1 MFKKTLVALGLSV
14 VAVQGMAA
22 TIAAAP
28 KTTEVSPQAI
38 ETAPNV
44 SGAKFEYV
52 TGAAIASG
60 SVLNLTFSA
69 APSNPASID
78 AAVTEGSAGG
88 GQCPTNGDDT
98 LTYSGVTNDGKTL
111 NYTFITKDGNPA
123 GVATVGGAEIGCKFT
138 FGTTTKAAF
147 KKADVDTAGIT
158 VGGSFTVVG
167 AGVDPTSPLA
177 PAKLL
182 KLGKDQYSL
191 ATTTAAAA
199 VIDVNAPALRK
210 AYVGGGT
217 DKIRVTHK
225 DLGTGAT
232 SPSSKIVITG
242 DFSWA
247 DDAATPGFQIKGTAI
262 ALAVKAPAA
271 ILGTGTN
278 KPTASTI
285 TIIDPSPVEGDWY
298 ELTFTP
304 QASTLAVELP
314 VGAFGA
320 TSTVAYTDT
329 AASTGSYTATA
340 TGVGAWSL
348 NGAIVKVFSVPFGPE
363 VESHSIFVSNS
374 GKTTGEITASMVW
387 AGNDAVTLSLGNIE
401 PNANMYVNLK
411 AALEAAGEL
420 PPFGRADV
428 TFTVNAPAG
437 DITMTAAYNTAEGRA
452 NLFMQEQANI
462 ASISSAAKTSA
473 AAAAKT
479 AATTCAN
486 LTVAEDNLDDIA
498 GNSTAFASPTKLAA
512 DGTTLSTANVKVTT
526 NGSGAGTDPLTA
538 CD

>member
-1 MFKKTLVALGLSV
+1 MFKKTLLGLGLSV

-22 TIAAAP
+22 TITAT
-28 KTTEVSPQAI
+28 TTEVSPQAI

-44 SGAKFEYV
+44 TGAQFVYT

-78 AAVTEGSAGG
+78 AAVTEGSTGDA
-88 GQCPTNGDDT
+88 QCPTNGSDT

-111 NYTFITKDGNPA
+111 NYTFITADGNPSGLSAA
-123 GVATVGGAEIGCKFT
+123 GVGCKFT
-138 FGTTTKAAF
+138 FGSAAAKQAAF
-147 KKADVDTAGIT
+147 KKADVDTVGIT

-182 KLGKDQYSL
+182 KLGKDQFTL
-191 ATTTAAAA
+191 ATTIPAAA

-225 DLGTGAT
+225 DKQTGAT

-247 DDAATPGFQIKGTAI
+247 DDAATAGFQIKGSAI
-262 ALAVKAPAA
+262 ALATKVADAV
-271 ILGTGTN
+271 LGTGVN
-278 KPTASTI
+278 KPTASAI

-304 QASTLAVELP
+304 QAGALAVELP

-320 TSTVAYTDT
+320 AATTTYTDT
-329 AASTGSYTATA
+329 ASSTGTITATA
-340 TGVGAWSL
+340 AGVGAWSL

-387 AGNDAVTLSLGNIE
+387 AGNDAVELSLGNIE
-401 PNANMYVNLK
+401 PKANMYVNLV

-462 ASISSAAKTSA
+462 AAISNAAKAQATAGAASAATA
-473 AAAAKT
+473 ATDSAAAKT
-479 AATTCAN
+479 AASCTRLALAN
-486 LTVAEDNLDDIA
+486 GVDAATDFTAANGNAGVLKMTHAVA
-498 GNSTAFASPTKLAA
+498 G
-512 DGTTLSTANVKVTT
+512 DG
-526 NGSGAGTDPLTA
+526 